1 MNSNH
6 HSYESVKQII
16 RNMKTNSGKNYITN
30 LYVDCFDLDDMIYEY
45 NTGNLDGYA
54 KSVKDDIE
62 TAIGILGELIKSIR
76 KQEFNVFK
84 VGDLVEWCSCGDFE
98 KFGKS
103 KEIYERDICV
113 IKDIDEGRAL
123 LQSTMDDDNV
133 EWSLIENIRHYQM
146 ESEFKSTRAEVMEQ
160 ARLLGMS
167 AERECALLGEI
178 ERLKKQILVLES
190 KVEPDPAY
198 EEFVPLKEYP
208 VGGFFKIGNEV
219 FKVVTGDGTCKN
231 CHFSADDGGCRCFGF
246 ACDGVNAI
254 LYDTLED

>member
-1 MNSNH
+1 
-6 HSYESVKQII
+6 
-16 RNMKTNSGKNYITN
+16 MKTNSGKSYIKT
-30 LYVDCFDLDDMIYEY
+30 LCTRTFDLGGMVYAYNRDKLEGYE
-45 NTGNLDGYA
+45 NC
-54 KSVKDDIE
+54 VKADIAV
-62 TAIGILGELIKSIR
+62 AIGILGELIESIR

-146 ESEFKSTRAEVMEQ
+146 EYEFKLIRAEVMEQ

-178 ERLKKQILVLES
+178 ERLKKKILILES
-190 KVEPDPAY
+190 KVEPEPEY
-198 EEFVPLKEYP
+198 EEFVPEKKYP
-208 VGGFFKIGNEV
+208 VGGFFKIKNEV
-219 FKVVTGDGTCKN
+219 FKIVSGVGTCEN
-231 CHFSADDGGCRCFGF
+231 CEFSVKGRCINSDFK
-246 ACDGVNAI
+246 CSGVNAI